1 MVSALRLR
9 RGHLSTAAVSIVT
22 GIVAIAVLIG
32 VPASAASAP
41 TASALTAAVSTAAVS
56 NQDGAAVTAWWPV
69 PTAWCYY
76 NVTAPAGLYE
86 RSGPGLSWPTVR
98 AFPYLSIVLA
108 GRDGTTSADG
118 YTWRRL
124 ADSLGA
130 DGYGG
135 FSASVY
141 LTRNYNLGCL

>member
-41 TASALTAAVSTAAVS
+41 TASALTAAVS

-69 PTAWCYY
+69 PTVWCYY